1 MQAEI
6 DRQNKYFADRRT
18 LLPEIQT
25 RLNDLKVK
33 LDSFPND
40 QSSSRI
46 PRANIEFRI
55 GRFERVIRDIVS
67 GREEFVFKRKI
78 QPFMEANRTMI
89 FDRSVV
95 GEHKVK
101 RKRKASELSKHLVQK
116 TSLTKTEMLAEYLT
130 LFGGSADI
138 PQIDSDDSCPLCGE
152 QMVVVDRKAQATC
165 TRCGFCQQHMDATTA
180 NVQYNC
186 DMEFS
191 NFSYKRVNHFND
203 WMAQIQARE
212 SGEVKKEDLDSI
224 MAELYAQRVM
234 HPSQITIKLVRAILK
249 KLKIRKAYDHVTQI
263 VCRLT
268 GEPPPRLHPHLEE
281 CCRIMFI
288 QIQPSFEKH
297 KGERK
302 NMLSYSY
309 TLFKFLQ
316 LLGVENIPL
325 LHFSLL
331 KGKDKLEKQDVI
343 FRKICGDLDW
353 QFIPSRI

>member
-6 DRQNKYFADRRT
+6 GKQNEYFVNRRAQ
-18 LLPEIQT
+18 LPEIRK
-25 RLNDLKVK
+25 RLDILRDK
-33 LDSFPND
+33 LCSFPDD
-40 QSSSRI
+40 QSASRI
-46 PRANIEFRI
+46 PRANLAFRI
-55 GRFERVIRDIVS
+55 ERLQTIINDIVS
-67 GREEFVFKRKI
+67 GREETVFRQKI
-78 QPFMEANRTMI
+78 QPFMEANRHMI

-95 GEHKVK
+95 GERKIK
-101 RKRKASELSKHLVQK
+101 RKRKASELSKHLVQR
-116 TSLTKTEMLAEYLT
+116 TSLTKSEMLAEYLT
-130 LFGGSADI
+130 LFGGSDEV

-212 SGEVKKEDLDSI
+212 NGEVKKEDIQKI
-224 MAELYAQRVM
+224 MIELYAQRIV
-234 HPSQITIKLVRAILK
+234 HPSQITIKLVRSILK

-263 VCRLT
+263 VCRLS

-297 KGERK
+297 KGDRK

-353 QFIPSRI
+353 QFIPSRM